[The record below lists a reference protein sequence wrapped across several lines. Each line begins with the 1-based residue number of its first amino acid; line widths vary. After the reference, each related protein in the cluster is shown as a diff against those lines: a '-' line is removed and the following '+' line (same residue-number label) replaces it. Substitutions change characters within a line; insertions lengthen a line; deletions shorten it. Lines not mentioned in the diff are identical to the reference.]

1 MLLQPTES
9 SANLTTF
16 SPKWP
21 AAHSKKVRCIQMK
34 DGKTTFFLSGALRGM
49 NKPISESLPEEI
61 QTVSVSR
68 QRLWELLSPAN
79 LGSDPNSWQRSYH
92 RFLHEE
98 GVDAEMQKRAVLF
111 QLWTTQVGILRIKNL
126 KSVCLR
132 PTQAN
137 RPTPPRWCQIHLSTP
152 KLHTWIPHRGAPLVN
167 TASAR
172 VNSSLPLP
180 PERQA
185 TTCDSEFSQFLS
197 RESAS
202 VTPCLR

>member
-21 AAHSKKVRCIQMK
+21 AAHSKKVRCTQMK
-34 DGKTTFFLSGALRGM
+34 DAKTTFFLSGALRGM

-61 QTVSVSR
+61 QTVNLSR

-79 LGSDPNSWQRSYH
+79 LGSDPTSWQRSYH

-111 QLWTTQVGILRIKNL
+111 QLWTTQVGIGFK
-126 KSVCLR
+126 VCLSKSHTSKQTHA
-132 PTQAN
+132 PTVMPNPPFHTQTACLNSTLRRSAN
-137 RPTPPRWCQIHLSTP
+137 KHCISQ
-152 KLHTWIPHRGAPLVN
+152 
-167 TASAR
+167 
-172 VNSSLPLP
+172 
-180 PERQA
+180 
-185 TTCDSEFSQFLS
+185 SEFLS
-197 RESAS
+197 SISSGATS
-202 VTPCLR
+202 HNL